1 MKLQLTS
8 FYVPFQFH
16 SSRLTLIHFLGNLA
30 NSYQSTS
37 TATHIPASETPHDL
51 CINIYTIFIQA
62 GHQTSMQA

>member
-16 SSRLTLIHFLGNLA
+16 SSRLTWKLGQFVSILC
-30 NSYQSTS
+30 NSAQFTS
-37 TATHIPASETPHDL
+37 TATHIPASETPYDL
-51 CINIYTIFIQA
+51 CINIYIQA